1 MSACHRVVTVPSTL
15 QHWCLQPP
23 SRTRCSLTACPTRS
37 TWQSSKRRLP
47 VPRIFTP
54 LCWTVPTRSQARL
67 LHHLPALEVPCELA
81 GLGVG
86 QAVWEGD
93 RERMKSGLKAVL
105 SVSYSAVS
113 TGATASRGQQRPAGS
128 EQGGVFCRLPAL
140 FSNKGGLSTV
150 PVDDLLEGC
159 STTWPVCE
167 IPNWASLPPSVL
179 DSDLVWAWGF
189 CSFY

>member
-1 MSACHRVVTVPSTL
+1 MGLGVSTQSEADAAPCLPVHSAWHMSACHRVVTVPSTL
-15 QHWCLQPP
+15 QRWCLQPP

-37 TWQSSKRRLP
+37 TWQSSKHRLP
-47 VPRIFTP
+47 VPRTFTP

-67 LHHLPALEVPCELA
+67 LHHLLALEVPCELA

-113 TGATASRGQQRPAGS
+113 TGAAASRGQQRSAGS
-128 EQGGVFCRLPAL
+128 EQGGVLLLPAA
-140 FSNKGGLSTV
+140 
-150 PVDDLLEGC
+150 C
-159 STTWPVCE
+159 
-167 IPNWASLPPSVL
+167 SLP
-179 DSDLVWAWGF
+179 
-189 CSFY
+189 